1 MPATTPATASQTDP
15 ITTTLAALRHAP
27 LPHAATA
34 LLATLGYTSARIPTM
49 PDDSPR
55 TFASVFK
62 TGKPETNSE
71 REFKASA
78 QAVHILF
85 QISDTEIPEM
95 PAQSQA
101 QFQTDEDERPR
112 FAWSREGRE
121 RSFIFA
127 AVQLKPRP
135 NNLPYSR
142 GHYARFARE
151 INKRIVAP
159 VVALFHTK
167 DADEISIAFI
177 GRRPSKTQPDRDV
190 LERVSVI
197 RGVSLANP
205 HAAHIR
211 ILAELSLS
219 ERRRWMDARAKP
231 QNFDGL
237 LDAWLDAL
245 DTDALNKKFYQ
256 ELFNW
261 FTRALDA
268 AQFPP
273 NGGVAPKDHIIRM
286 LTRLIFIWF
295 IKEKT
300 LVHPNLFI
308 EEQVKELLKDYDRD
322 NGDSYYR
329 AVLQNLF
336 FATLNTEIDKRR
348 FSRDN
353 RADHRNP
360 GLYRYKDLMAKP
372 DDMLAMFKDTPFVN
386 GGLFDCLDDF
396 AGAAAGGRRVDCFT
410 NNLSQ
415 RKELSVPNRLFFGE
429 HGLIALFHRYKFTV
443 EENTPLEQEV
453 ALDPELLGNVFENLL
468 AATTRETQET
478 ARKQTGSYYTPR
490 AVVDYMVDE
499 SLIAALS
506 EKIAPDDGNKPCL
519 AKRLRTNLRQ
529 LLNYGE
535 DDEAAAAAFKSVAE
549 RKSIVKAVAELK
561 IIDPAVGSGAF
572 PMGILHKLTL
582 ALRRIDP
589 DNDLW
594 AAAQVE
600 IAVDRTR
607 QVYAA
612 ENDAQRREHIQRRIN
627 ADFERHKDSD
637 FGRKLYLIQNAIYG
651 VDIQPIAA
659 QIAKLRFFI
668 SLAIE
673 QSRSNDSADNYG
685 IRALPNLETRFVAA
699 NALIGL
705 TPGGDFNRLMDDNKG
720 ATRQIAALNDLRA
733 RHIAAADRQD
743 KLDII
748 SQEKQAQARLAA
760 ELDQMR
766 ADWETG
772 QLDAIELKIAALN
785 KQQQAIVRKAET
797 AKYENRKAKFE
808 SEFAD
813 AQKIAAWKPLDQNA
827 PAADWFDAKYMFD
840 VKDGF
845 DVVIGNPPYVQLQ
858 KNGGEMR
865 RKYQDAGFAT
875 FTRTGDIYQLFYEK
889 GVNLLTPNR
898 GFLAYIT
905 SNSWLKAEYGKATRK
920 MFAES
925 HSPLQLIEM
934 GKDVFQNA
942 IVDSAILLARNGK
955 SAETAKAVDL
965 DKLTDDDKT
974 FPPAANLWGE
984 LRTSGE
990 RAWLALSAT
999 ERGVMDKMEAVGT
1012 PIKDWDLSIYRGVT
1026 TGMNEAFIIDG
1037 DTKDALIA
1045 ADPKSAEII
1054 KPVLRGRDIQR
1065 YSADWQGLWLITT
1078 FPSMGLDID
1087 DYPAIKGHLLSFGKA
1102 RLEQSG
1108 KRLPGGGR
1116 SRKKTRNAWFET
1128 SDSTAYHQEFAKEKL
1143 IWMDL
1148 TDTGR
1153 FAYDDS
1159 GMFCVNTGFIM
1170 TGDAVKYLCGVLNS
1184 SLVTWYMSN
1193 TSLNSGMGVTR
1204 WIPVQVERIPIPRAS
1219 AAQQAPLATLVNAI
1233 ISAKASGAPTAAL
1246 EAQADALVNAL
1257 YGLTPSESAAASRA
1271 AI

>member
-1 MPATTPATASQTDP
+1 MPATTPTTASQANAA
-15 ITTTLAALRHAP
+15 ITTALAALRRAP
-27 LPHAATA
+27 LPTAATA
-34 LLATLGYTSARIPTM
+34 LLSALGYTSPRIPTM
-49 PDDSPR
+49 PNDSPH
-55 TFASVFK
+55 TFVRAFP
-62 TGKPETNSE
+62 TPGRAAQAPNPETKSE
-71 REFKASA
+71 QEFKASA
-78 QAVHILF
+78 QAIHILF

-95 PAQSQA
+95 PAQTQA
-101 QFQTDEDERPR
+101 QFQTDDDERPR
-112 FAWSREGRE
+112 FAWSQEGRE

-135 NNLPYSR
+135 NALPYSR
-142 GHYARFARE
+142 THYARFARE

-159 VVALFHTK
+159 VVALFHTQ

-197 RGVSLANP
+197 RGVSLDAP

-295 IKEKT
+295 IKEKK

-308 EEQVKELLKDYDRD
+308 EAQVRDLLKDYDRD
-322 NGDSYYR
+322 GGDSYYR

-360 GLYRYKDLMAKP
+360 GLYRYKDLMAQP

-396 AGAAAGGRRVDCFT
+396 AGATAGGRRVDCFT
-410 NNLSQ
+410 NNLAQ
-415 RKELSVPNRLFFGE
+415 RKELSVPNSLFFGE

-519 AKRLRTNLRQ
+519 AKRLRQ
-529 LLNYGE
+529 LLSYGE
-535 DDEAAAAAFKSVAE
+535 DDENAAKPFTSDDE
-549 RKSIVKAVAELK
+549 RSAIVKAVADLK

-594 AAAQVE
+594 AAAQIE

-673 QSRSNDSADNYG
+673 QSRSNDIADNYG

-705 TPGGDFNRLMDDNKG
+705 TPGGEFNRLMDDNKG
-720 ATRQIAALNDLRA
+720 AARQIAALNDLRA

-748 SQEKQAQARLAA
+748 SQERQAQARLAH

-772 QLDAIELKIAALN
+772 QLEAIELKIAALN
-785 KQQQAIVRKAET
+785 KEQQAIVRKEET

-813 AQKIAAWKPLDQNA
+813 AQKIAAWKPLDHNA

-845 DVVIGNPPYVQLQ
+845 DVVIGNPPYINVENLSD
-858 KNGGEMR
+858 EMR
-865 RKYQDAGFAT
+865 RYLLSNYAACKG
-875 FTRTGDIYQLFYEK
+875 RTDIYI
-889 GVNLLTPNR
+889 
-898 GFLAYIT
+898 GFLEKSLSLLNEQGLMTFIIPAAFTTQKYADAMRRTLIARHHIRE
-905 SNSWLKAEYGKATRK
+905 LVDA
-920 MFAES
+920 S
-925 HSPLQLIEM
+925 HYRIFE
-934 GKDVFQNA
+934 NA
-942 IVDSAILLARNGK
+942 IVFNVIMSVGKHPDPALTRIKHHYSNADFDGRAALATEVDQRFFATLKDARFDTNPPTQAELDIRTKMWRNSVRLDEICLVAYGARLNGK
-955 SAETAKAVDL
+955 SN
-965 DKLTDDDKT
+965 KLRKDDYK
-974 FPPAANLWGE
+974 
-984 LRTSGE
+984 
-990 RAWLALSAT
+990 SAT
-999 ERGVMDKMEAVGT
+999 
-1012 PIKDWDLSIYRGVT
+1012 PI
-1026 TGMNEAFIIDG
+1026 
-1037 DTKDALIA
+1037 
-1045 ADPKSAEII
+1045 
-1054 KPVLRGRDIQR
+1054 
-1065 YSADWQGLWLITT
+1065 
-1078 FPSMGLDID
+1078 
-1087 DYPAIKGHLLSFGKA
+1087 
-1102 RLEQSG
+1102 
-1108 KRLPGGGR
+1108 GGG
-1116 SRKKTRNAWFET
+1116 KPFCEGRNIERYAFSQDGWLNYAPDEHYNPMFPELFEN
-1128 SDSTAYHQEFAKEKL
+1128 EKL
-1143 IWMDL
+1143 MFIRIVKDRL
-1148 TDTGR
+1148 R
-1153 FAYDDS
+1153 FAYDNGGFYNSHTVINCVRLDLLTGASHTTAVRAVRNADISLASGFDS
-1159 GMFCVNTGFIM
+1159 
-1170 TGDAVKYLCGVLNS
+1170 KYLLGVLNS
-1184 SLVTWYMSN
+1184 SLVNWYFRTFLSDG
-1193 TSLNSGMGVTR
+1193 LNFY
-1204 WIPVQVERIPIPRAS
+1204 PDAAKQLPIPRAS

-1233 ISAKASGAPTAAL
+1233 ISAKATGKDTADL

-1271 AI
+1271 AP

>member
-1 MPATTPATASQTDP
+1 
-15 ITTTLAALRHAP
+15 
-27 LPHAATA
+27 
-34 LLATLGYTSARIPTM
+34 M
-49 PDDSPR
+49 PDDSPH
-55 TFASVFK
+55 TFVRAFPAPGRAAQADNPATK
-62 TGKPETNSE
+62 SE

-95 PAQSQA
+95 PAQRQA
-101 QFQTDEDERPR
+101 RFQTDDDEQPR
-112 FAWSREGRE
+112 FAWSQEGRE

-142 GHYARFARE
+142 THYARFARE

-159 VVALFHTK
+159 VVALFQTQ
-167 DADEISIAFI
+167 DADEISFAFI

-197 RGVSLANP
+197 RGVSLDNP
-205 HAAHIR
+205 HTAHIR

-256 ELFNW
+256 ELFKW
-261 FTRALDA
+261 FERALDA

-273 NGGVAPKDHIIRM
+273 NGGAAPKDHIIRM

-295 IKEKT
+295 IKEKK
-300 LVHPNLFI
+300 LVHPSLFI
-308 EEQVKELLKDYDRD
+308 EAQVNELLKDYDRD

-360 GLYRYKDLMAKP
+360 GLYRYKDLMAQP

-410 NNLSQ
+410 DNLSQ

-506 EKIAPDDGNKPCL
+506 EKIAPANADRE
-519 AKRLRTNLRQ
+519 ALRNNLRQ
-529 LLNYGE
+529 LLSYGE
-535 DDEAAAAAFKSVAE
+535 DDERAAKPFTSDDE
-549 RKSIVKAVAELK
+549 RKAIVKAVAELK

-673 QSRSNDSADNYG
+673 QSRSGDIADNYG

-699 NALIGL
+699 NALIAL
-705 TPGGDFNRLMDDNKG
+705 TPGGDFNRLMDDNNG

-748 SQEKQAQARLAA
+748 NQEKQAQARLAA

-785 KQQQAIVRKAET
+785 KQQQAIVRKEET

-845 DVVIGNPPYVQLQ
+845 DVVIGNPPYVRSEAGDANRKLRNQIIASGQYQTLYEKWDLFIPFIERSHQLAKQGGFTTLIVSDAYCHARYARKSQDYFLANSRIVRLDFFGKLRLFQAGVHNIVYLFQKADGKDNKPERRVHYPEFGAVNLLPTDEQRNLTHRVFFPEDIEAQAFSAPTLPLSEICYISYGLRPSSKPGAPSKFVTADVTSDTQDAVHSKPYVDGKHLDYWLPATNLWLEWGTKRSPAQFYAPTFPEFYEVEDKLLLQ
-858 KNGGEMR
+858 KNTGANPKACYDDR
-865 RKYQDAGFAT
+865 RIVFSASVIGAVPWHRLSGIRNASIRKQA
-875 FTRTGDIYQLFYEK
+875 RYENEK
-889 GVNLLTPNR
+889 QTPNLPQR
-898 GFLAYIT
+898 EPLESIGNQYDTKFLLGVI
-905 SNSWLKAEYGKATRK
+905 NS
-920 MFAES
+920 
-925 HSPLQLIEM
+925 
-934 GKDVFQNA
+934 
-942 IVDSAILLARNGK
+942 SAARQFLLAHRRHN
-955 SAETAKAVDL
+955 
-965 DKLTDDDKT
+965 
-974 FPPAANLWGE
+974 
-984 LRTSGE
+984 
-990 RAWLALSAT
+990 
-999 ERGVMDKMEAVGT
+999 
-1012 PIKDWDLSIYRGVT
+1012 ISIYP
-1026 TGMNEAFIIDG
+1026 D
-1037 DTKDALIA
+1037 
-1045 ADPKSAEII
+1045 
-1054 KPVLRGRDIQR
+1054 
-1065 YSADWQGLWLITT
+1065 DW
-1078 FPSMGLDID
+1078 
-1087 DYPAIKGHLLSFGKA
+1087 
-1102 RLEQSG
+1102 
-1108 KRLPGGGR
+1108 
-1116 SRKKTRNAWFET
+1116 KK
-1128 SDSTAYHQEFAKEKL
+1128 L
-1143 IWMDL
+1143 
-1148 TDTGR
+1148 
-1153 FAYDDS
+1153 
-1159 GMFCVNTGFIM
+1159 
-1170 TGDAVKYLCGVLNS
+1170 
-1184 SLVTWYMSN
+1184 
-1193 TSLNSGMGVTR
+1193 
-1204 WIPVQVERIPIPRAS
+1204 PIPAVS
-1219 AAQQAPLATLVNAI
+1219 PEEQAPLATLVNAI
-1233 ISAKASGAPTAAL
+1233 ISAKATGKDTADL

-1257 YGLTPSESAAASRA
+1257 YGLTPPESAAASRA
-1271 AI
+1271 AP

>member
-1 MPATTPATASQTDP
+1 MPATTPSAASQADA
-15 ITTTLAALRHAP
+15 LAQALRTLHHAP

-34 LLATLGYTSARIPTM
+34 LLSALGYTSARIPTM
-49 PDDSPR
+49 PDDSPD
-55 TFASVFK
+55 TFVSAFP
-62 TGKPETNSE
+62 TPGRAAQAPKPETNSE

-95 PAQSQA
+95 PARRQA

-112 FAWSREGRE
+112 FAWSQEGRE

-159 VVALFHTK
+159 VVALFQTQ

-197 RGVSLANP
+197 RGVSLDAP

-219 ERRRWMDARAKP
+219 NRRRWMDAHAKP

-256 ELFNW
+256 ELFKW
-261 FTRALDA
+261 FERAQA
-268 AQFPP
+268 IAQFPP

-295 IKEKT
+295 IKEKK

-308 EEQVKELLKDYDRD
+308 ERQAKKLLKDYNRD

-360 GLYRYKDLMAKP
+360 GLYRYKDLMARP

-396 AGAAAGGRRVDCFT
+396 AAATAGGRRVDCFT
-410 NNLSQ
+410 NNPTQ

-429 HGLIALFHRYKFTV
+429 RGLIALFHRYKFTV

-506 EKIAPDDGNKPCL
+506 EKVAPAN
-519 AKRLRTNLRQ
+519 ANRERLRNNLRQ
-529 LLNYGE
+529 LLSYGE
-535 DDEAAAAAFKSVAE
+535 DDERAAAPFTSAAE
-549 RKSIVKAVAELK
+549 RNAIVKAVAELK

-612 ENDAQRREHIQRRIN
+612 ENDARRREHIQRRIN

-748 SQEKQAQARLAA
+748 SQERQAQARLAH
-760 ELDQMR
+760 ELDKMR

-772 QLDAIELKIAALN
+772 QTEAIELKTAALN
-785 KQQQAIVRKAET
+785 KEQQAIVRKAET

-813 AQKIAAWKPLDQNA
+813 AQKIAAWKPLDHNA

-845 DVVIGNPPYVQLQ
+845 DVVIGNPPYVVSKDAQLRRIYKEGIYGRMNLYGVFIQ
-858 KNGGEMR
+858 RGLQLLDEGGQLAFINPRTLLTDRYFTNLRKVVKRDAELRSVVMIADRHNTFASVLQECILLQLER
-865 RKYQDAGFAT
+865 RK
-875 FTRTGDIYQLFYEK
+875 
-889 GVNLLTPNR
+889 NP
-898 GFLAYIT
+898 
-905 SNSWLKAEYGKATRK
+905 
-920 MFAES
+920 
-925 HSPLQLIEM
+925 
-934 GKDVFQNA
+934 
-942 IVDSAILLARNGK
+942 
-955 SAETAKAVDL
+955 
-965 DKLTDDDKT
+965 
-974 FPPAANLWGE
+974 
-984 LRTSGE
+984 
-990 RAWLALSAT
+990 
-999 ERGVMDKMEAVGT
+999 
-1012 PIKDWDLSIYRGVT
+1012 
-1026 TGMNEAFIIDG
+1026 
-1037 DTKDALIA
+1037 
-1045 ADPKSAEII
+1045 
-1054 KPVLRGRDIQR
+1054 
-1065 YSADWQGLWLITT
+1065 
-1078 FPSMGLDID
+1078 
-1087 DYPAIKGHLLSFGKA
+1087 
-1102 RLEQSG
+1102 
-1108 KRLPGGGR
+1108 
-1116 SRKKTRNAWFET
+1116 
-1128 SDSTAYHQEFAKEKL
+1128 SDSYLVNTRAVHLPA
-1143 IWMDL
+1143 DL
-1148 TDTGR
+1148 TDPLATNSENSGRVLLGDNYHSAFYIGNSDIEYEAMERMNAAGVRLADLGISAATGKVQFDKYR
-1153 FAYDDS
+1153 QYAQPDNADNACRLIWAENTQRYAWRASEKRVGKEWLSNEFAS
-1159 GMFCVNTGFIM
+1159 VMPPNITGAGIVTQRISANEQPRRIIASLVTPAIAGSSSAYSENHTNFIPVEDE
-1170 TGDAVKYLCGVLNS
+1170 TKGAFLLAALNS
-1184 SLVTWYMSN
+1184 SPMEFIFRRLNSN
-1193 TSLNSGMGVTR
+1193 TQVSAGELNAL
-1204 WIPVQVERIPIPRAS
+1204 PFPPIPNDDALAEIAGVVS
-1219 AAQQAPLATLVNAI
+1219 ELVQAGGVDCDTANAARLI
-1233 ISAKASGAPTAAL
+1233 AL
-1246 EAQADALVNAL
+1246 ERELDILIGAL
-1257 YGLTPSESAAASRA
+1257 YGFSPREVEQMQGMLASYEVVYGAGRRRRG
-1271 AI
+1271 